1 MVRNFKFEPIPALE
15 PVIKIPEK
23 VVLQMSTDASL
34 CYQLLLAL
42 HSGVLTPELGNRL
55 CGTICH
61 SRWNTTG
68 QALMMLW
75 MSDHGLSGE
84 VLRRFRAI
92 VTFVCQVYF
101 PMFYEIKV
109 LLWFKKKNIIY
120 RYLLPR

>member
-42 HSGVLTPELGNRL
+42 DSGALSPELGNRL

-109 LLWFKKKNIIY
+109 LLWFKKINIIY

>member
-1 MVRNFKFEPIPALE
+1 MQRNFKFEPIPALE

-68 QALMMLW
+68 QVLMMLW
-75 MSDHGLSGE
+75 MSDHGLSWRYSGGLE
-84 VLRRFRAI
+84 PLSLFCARSTSPCFMKLSYCLGIFEINSLR
-92 VTFVCQVYF
+92 
-101 PMFYEIKV
+101 
-109 LLWFKKKNIIY
+109 